1 MRAETLANPVP
12 VLNCRSRHLTQDRI
26 DIAMATKTTLN
37 AKNLEALGSQRLAE
51 LLIEIS
57 TGSAANKRRL
67 RMELAGSHS
76 SGEVAREVRKRLGSI
91 ARARTFISWRRV
103 KSTKADLETQRKTI
117 VETVAPDDPGEGFE
131 LIWQFLAL
139 GEPIFDRTDD
149 ASGALLASFHQAC
162 SDAGIIASGSG
173 IDPDILADRVL
184 AAVQNNGHGQF
195 DPFIPAMAPALGT
208 QGLDRLKSLL
218 VQWLNEPDESA
229 RESIGTT
236 SPRHDRHDET
246 TVRIALQAIADATG
260 DVDAYIGEQPE
271 KTRRIPAIAA
281 EIARRLLSAGR
292 AEEALQ
298 ALDGAEITGS
308 PDREIEWQLARA
320 ETLETLG
327 RTEEAQADRWRWFEQ
342 SLSDIHL
349 RAFLKRLPDFDDMD
363 AEERAFAYAQT
374 SPDVHQ
380 ALAFFLRWPALTQA
394 ARLVTTRTAELNG
407 DLYELMTSAAEML
420 APHHPLAATLILRS
434 MIDFSLDHGKA
445 SRYKHAARHL
455 GTAQAFA
462 PHILDPGTLI
472 SHAAYVAALKR
483 LHANKRGFWNHV
495 T

>member
-1 MRAETLANPVP
+1 MRAETLANPGP

-57 TGSAANKRRL
+57 MGSAANKRKL

-76 SGEVAREVRKRLGSI
+76 SEEVAREVRKRLGSI
-91 ARARTFISWRRV
+91 ARARTVISWRRV

-131 LIWQFLAL
+131 LIWQFLSL
-139 GEPIFDRTDD
+139 GEPIFERTDD
-149 ASGALLASFHQAC
+149 ASGVLLASFHQAC
-162 SDAGIIASGSG
+162 SDAGTIASASG

-195 DPFIPAMAPALGT
+195 DPFIPAMAAALGAK
-208 QGLDRLKSLL
+208 GLDRLKSLL
-218 VQWLNEPDESA
+218 VQWLNEPDESD
-229 RESIGTT
+229 RENIGLT
-236 SPRHDRHDET
+236 SPIHDRHRET

-260 DVDAYIGEQPE
+260 DVDAYIAEQPE
-271 KTRRIPAIAA
+271 KTRRIPEIAA
-281 EIARRLLSAGR
+281 EIAGRLLSAGR
-292 AEEALQ
+292 AEDALQ
-298 ALDGAEITGS
+298 VLDRADVTGW

-320 ETLETLG
+320 ETLEVLG
-327 RTEEAQADRWRWFEQ
+327 RTDEIQADRWRWFEQ

-363 AEERAFAYAQT
+363 AEERAFAHART
-374 SPDVHQ
+374 FPDVHQ
-380 ALAFFLRWPALTQA
+380 ALAFFLRWPALGQA
-394 ARLVTTRTAELNG
+394 AKLVINRPAELNG

-455 GTAQAFA
+455 GTAQALA
-462 PHILDPGTLI
+462 PHILDPGTRI
-472 SHAAYVAALKR
+472 SHEAYVAALKR
-483 LHANKRGFWNHV
+483 LHGNKRGFWNQV
-495 T
+495 A

>member
-1 MRAETLANPVP
+1 
-12 VLNCRSRHLTQDRI
+12 
-26 DIAMATKTTLN
+26 MATKTTLN
-37 AKNLEALGSQRLAE
+37 AKNLEALGTQLLAE

-57 TGSAANKRRL
+57 MGSAANKRRL

-103 KSTKADLETQRKTI
+103 KATKADLETQRKTI
-117 VETVAPDDPGEGFE
+117 VETVAPDDPSEGFE

-149 ASGALLASFHQAC
+149 ASGVLLASFHQAC
-162 SDAGIIASGSG
+162 SDAGTIASASG

-195 DPFIPAMAPALGT
+195 DPFIPAMAPALGAE
-208 QGLDRLKSLL
+208 GLDRLKSLL
-218 VQWLNEPDESA
+218 VQWLNEPDES
-229 RESIGTT
+229 
-236 SPRHDRHDET
+236 DRHRET

-260 DVDAYIGEQPE
+260 DVDAYIAQQPE
-271 KTRRIPAIAA
+271 KTRRIPVIAA

-292 AEEALQ
+292 ADDALQ
-298 ALDGAEITGS
+298 ALDGADVTGS
-308 PDREIEWQLARA
+308 PDREMEWQLARA

-327 RTEEAQADRWRWFEQ
+327 RTDEAQVDRWRWFEQ

-374 SPDVHQ
+374 FPDVHE
-380 ALAFFLRWPALTQA
+380 ALAFFLRWPALGQA
-394 ARLVTTRTAELNG
+394 AKLVINRPAELNG
-407 DLYELMTSAAEML
+407 DLYDLMTPAAEAL
-420 APHHPLAATLILRS
+420 SPHHPLAATLILRS

-455 GTAQAFA
+455 ATAQALA
-462 PHILDPGTLI
+462 PHILDPGTLK
-472 SHAAYVAALKR
+472 SHEAYVAALKR
-483 LHANKRGFWNHV
+483 LHGSKRGFWKHV
-495 T
+495 A

>member
-1 MRAETLANPVP
+1 
-12 VLNCRSRHLTQDRI
+12 
-26 DIAMATKTTLN
+26 MATKTTLN
-37 AKNLEALGSQRLAE
+37 AKNLEALGTQRLAE

-57 TGSAANKRRL
+57 TGSAANKRKL

-76 SGEVAREVRKRLGSI
+76 SGEVVREVRKRLGSI

-117 VETVAPDDPGEGFE
+117 VETVAPDDPSEGFE
-131 LIWQFLAL
+131 LIWQFLSL
-139 GEPIFDRTDD
+139 GEPIFERTDD
-149 ASGALLASFHQAC
+149 ASGVLLASFHQAC
-162 SDAGIIASGSG
+162 SDAGNIACASG

-184 AAVQNNGHGQF
+184 AAVQNNAHGQF
-195 DPFIPAMAPALGT
+195 DPFIPAMAPALGS

-218 VQWLNEPDESA
+218 VQWLNEPDES
-229 RESIGTT
+229 
-236 SPRHDRHDET
+236 DRHDET

-260 DVDAYIGEQPE
+260 DVDAYIAEQPE
-271 KTRRIPAIAA
+271 KTRLIPVIAA

-292 AEEALQ
+292 AEDALQ
-298 ALDGAEITGS
+298 ALDGAETTGS

-327 RTEEAQADRWRWFEQ
+327 RYDEIQADRWRWFEQ

-363 AEERAFAYAQT
+363 AEERAFAYVRT
-374 SPDVHQ
+374 FPDVHQ
-380 ALAFFLRWPALTQA
+380 ALAFFLRWPALGQA
-394 ARLVTTRTAELNG
+394 AKLVTNRTAELNG
-407 DLYELMTSAAEML
+407 DLYDLMTPAAEAL

-445 SRYKHAARHL
+445 SRYKHASRHL
-455 GTAQAFA
+455 ATAQALA
-462 PHILDPGTLI
+462 PHILNPGTLI
-472 SHAAYVAALKR
+472 SHEAYVATLKR
-483 LHANKRGFWNHV
+483 LHGSKRGFWKHV
-495 T
+495 A

>member
-1 MRAETLANPVP
+1 
-12 VLNCRSRHLTQDRI
+12 
-26 DIAMATKTTLN
+26 MATKTTLN

-103 KSTKADLETQRKTI
+103 KATKADLETQRKTI
-117 VETVAPDDPGEGFE
+117 VETVAPDDPSEGFE

-139 GEPIFDRTDD
+139 GEPIFDRTED
-149 ASGALLASFHQAC
+149 ASGVLLASFHQAC
-162 SDAGIIASGSG
+162 SDAGTIASASG

-218 VQWLNEPDESA
+218 VQWLNEPDESD
-229 RESIGTT
+229 RESLGLT
-236 SPRHDRHDET
+236 SPMHDRHDET

-260 DVDAYIGEQPE
+260 DVDSYIAEQPE
-271 KTRRIPAIAA
+271 KTRLIPAIAA

-292 AEEALQ
+292 AEDALQ
-298 ALDGAEITGS
+298 VLDRADVTGW

-320 ETLETLG
+320 ETLEVLG
-327 RTEEAQADRWRWFEQ
+327 RIDEIQADRWRWFEQ

-374 SPDVHQ
+374 FPDVHQ
-380 ALAFFLRWPALTQA
+380 SLAFFLRWPALGQA
-394 ARLVTTRTAELNG
+394 AKLVINRPAELNG
-407 DLYELMTSAAEML
+407 DLYELMTSAAEAL

-455 GTAQAFA
+455 ATAQALA

-472 SHAAYVAALKR
+472 SHEAYVAALKR
-483 LHANKRGFWNHV
+483 LHGSKRGFWNHV
-495 T
+495 S